1 MVKITTHKNIKTKI
15 SKISETTV
23 MISSHYLLLVL
34 SMAAIMITHTSFT
47 SSINTAQ
54 AQTANQSTSSTPPS
68 NASSGTITKQQ
79 GSLPNSNLGNVTG
92 SMPLRTTISEDIFS
106 KVKTNLSDAVTIAQK
121 AVSTNTSATSAFI
134 RSLNGYLVYDVHV
147 MNNSNNTTTAVIVDA
162 GNGKV
167 LYKQSPPSLVFG
179 DFGSG
184 HYGMFG

>member
-1 MVKITTHKNIKTKI
+1 
-15 SKISETTV
+15 
-23 MISSHYLLLVL
+23 
-34 SMAAIMITHTSFT
+34 
-47 SSINTAQ
+47 
-54 AQTANQSTSSTPPS
+54 
-68 NASSGTITKQQ
+68 
-79 GSLPNSNLGNVTG
+79 
-92 SMPLRTTISEDIFS
+92 MPLRTTISEDIFS

-147 MNNSNNTTTAVIVDA
+147 MNNSNNTTTAVMVDA